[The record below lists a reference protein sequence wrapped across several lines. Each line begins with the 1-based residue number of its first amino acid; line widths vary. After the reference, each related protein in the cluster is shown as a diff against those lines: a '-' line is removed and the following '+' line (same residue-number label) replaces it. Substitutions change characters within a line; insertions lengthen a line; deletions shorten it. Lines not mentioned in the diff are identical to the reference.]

1 MRSITCRP
9 ATAMIRTWVARSAT
23 ASSAAVSTRTSPP
36 PVGTADLVAGAA
48 AGSGE
53 AGAGAGAGFTSGT
66 GSGSGGGAA
75 SIVSGSGLGLGS
87 GRGISGLG
95 AGSGCAAG
103 SAAEA
108 WSSPTSSASIGGS
121 SPRETDSTSDVSSS
135 TTRVSRGIMPG
146 RAAWSTSSAAWQSS
160 ARAPI
165 RIMRPAPFSVCSS
178 RLAST
183 TDCGSTSSRGTLDA
197 SRSRR
202 SRASST
208 KRGMRSANSASKA
221 SPPSDLGPTV
231 DVDVQAEHP
240 FELIPLV
247 DRRGGGEDRLAG
259 EQRVEE
265 RRQDRLSLLGR
276 RLVPGALR
284 EPLAGAPG
292 PRPLAV
298 AHDLAVH
305 HQRRLPP
312 PAVVEVEALHE
323 PLAVHQVLQKPL
335 DRLPVAQPAP
345 YLGGPDLGRVL
356 ERMGGFEVER
366 LREHL
371 DHQPQAVQ
379 PVGRLGE
386 VLEAVRHPLHHLAD
400 LLQGEHDLV
409 RGGVLLLGGERDLA
423 RHPGGIAGG
432 AAQVLD
438 G

>member
-36 PVGTADLVAGAA
+36 PVGTADLAAGAA
-48 AGSGE
+48 AGSG
-53 AGAGAGAGFTSGT
+53 GAGAGFASGT

-75 SIVSGSGLGLGS
+75 SIFWGLGS
-87 GRGISGLG
+87 GCG
-95 AGSGCAAG
+95 AAAG
-103 SAAEA
+103 SATEA
-108 WSSPTSSASIGGS
+108 WSSATSSASTGGS
-121 SPRETDSTSDVSSS
+121 SPRDTDSTSAVSSS

-265 RRQDRLSLLGR
+265 RRQDRLSLLDR

-284 EPLAGAPG
+284 EPLAGAHG
-292 PRPLAV
+292 PRHLAV

-312 PAVVEVEALHE
+312 PAVVEVETLDE
-323 PLAVHQVLQKPL
+323 PLAVHQLLQKPL
-335 DRLPVAQPAP
+335 DRLPIPQPAP
-345 YLGGPDLGRVL
+345 HVGRPLLGRVL
-356 ERMGGFEVER
+356 ERMGRFEVER

>member
-1 MRSITCRP
+1 MRAITCRP
-9 ATAMIRTWVARSAT
+9 ATAMIPPRVGRPAT

-36 PVGTADLVAGAA
+36 AEVAERAAGA

-53 AGAGAGAGFTSGT
+53 AGAGDGAGFASGT
-66 GSGSGGGAA
+66 GSGSGSRAA
-75 SIVSGSGLGLGS
+75 SILSGLGSGWGSGLGS
-87 GRGISGLG
+87 GGG
-95 AGSGCAAG
+95 AGSGTGAG
-103 SAAEA
+103 SGATEA
-108 WSSPTSSASIGGS
+108 WSSATSSASTGGS
-121 SPRETDSTSDVSSS
+121 TPCDTDSTSAVSSS

-183 TDCGSTSSRGTLDA
+183 PDCGSTSSRGTLDA

-265 RRQDRLSLLGR
+265 RRQDRLSLLDR
-276 RLVPGALR
+276 RLVPGALGK
-284 EPLAGAPG
+284 PLAGAHG
-292 PRPLAV
+292 PRHLAV
-298 AHDLAVH
+298 AHDRQLH
-305 HQRRLPP
+305 PRRRLPP
-312 PAVVEVEALHE
+312 PAVVEVETLDE
-323 PLAVHQVLQKPL
+323 PLAGHQLLQKPL
-335 DRLPVAQPAP
+335 DRLPITQPAP
-345 YLGGPDLGRVL
+345 HVGRPLLGRVL
-356 ERMGGFEVER
+356 ERMGWFGVER